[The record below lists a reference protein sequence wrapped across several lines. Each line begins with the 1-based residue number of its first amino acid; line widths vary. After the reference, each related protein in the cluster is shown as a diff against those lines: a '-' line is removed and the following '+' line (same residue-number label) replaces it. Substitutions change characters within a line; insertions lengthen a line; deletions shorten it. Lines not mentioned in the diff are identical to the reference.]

1 MPETSPPAPRLAAS
15 EPSSSWRNESGPR
28 FDTTTAGRSTG
39 ARGYCSG
46 RGPLRLPR
54 RTPGTRGG
62 WAATDA
68 TDLPSVRVVIVPDKM
83 RGTATAREVA
93 AAAGRAAR
101 AAEWDHDEV
110 PVADGGEGTL
120 DALGGANRSTTVTG
134 PLGEPVAAEW
144 RLDGRTAV
152 VEMARASGLAL
163 VGGPEGN
170 DPIGASTAGT
180 GELVAAAIDAGARRV
195 LVGLG
200 GSATTDGGLGA
211 LRALYPLHRL
221 AGVEIVA
228 LCDVRTAFVDAAEVF
243 APQKG
248 ASPAQVELL
257 RRRLDRLADV
267 YLADH
272 GVDVR
277 AIAGA
282 GAAGGLAGGLAVAGA
297 TVVGGFEAVA
307 DELDLHDRMEGADL
321 VITAEGFLDEQ
332 SFEGKVVGG
341 VLEMAESVG
350 VPVVAVVGEVVP
362 DLGVDV
368 GDRLSVVSLVERFGG
383 GRARRDT
390 LACVE
395 EAVAEVLAPWNG
407 RRPRGVDYDSAA
419 VPEQGPE
426 PT

>member
-1 MPETSPPAPRLAAS
+1 M
-15 EPSSSWRNESGPR
+15 
-28 FDTTTAGRSTG
+28 
-39 ARGYCSG
+39 
-46 RGPLRLPR
+46 
-54 RTPGTRGG
+54 
-62 WAATDA
+62 
-68 TDLPSVRVVIVPDKM
+68 RVVIVPDKM

-93 AAAGRAAR
+93 AAAGRAA
-101 AAEWDHDEV
+101 AAAGWDHDEV
-110 PVADGGEGTL
+110 PMADGGEGTL
-120 DALGGANRSTTVTG
+120 DVLGGPNRTTTVTG
-134 PLGEPVAAEW
+134 PLGDPVEAGW

-170 DPIGASTAGT
+170 DPVAASTTGT
-180 GELVAAAIDAGARRV
+180 GELIAAAVDAGARRV

-228 LCDVRTAFVDAAEVF
+228 LCDVRTSFVDAAAVF

-257 RRRLDRLADV
+257 RRRLERLADV

-277 AIAGA
+277 SLPGA

-297 TVVGGFEAVA
+297 TLVGGFEALAEEV
-307 DELDLHDRMEGADL
+307 ELHERIEGADL
-321 VITAEGFLDEQ
+321 VVTAEGFLDEQ
-332 SFEGKVVGG
+332 SFDGKVVGG
-341 VLEMAESVG
+341 VVELASEAG
-350 VPVVAVVGEVVP
+350 VPVVAVVGEVVDDP
-362 DLGVDV
+362 AVLGRP
-368 GDRLSVVSLVERFGG
+368 GLRVVSLVERFGDE
-383 GRARRDT
+383 RARGDV

-395 EAVAEVLAPWNG
+395 EAVAAVLAG
-407 RRPRGVDYDSAA
+407 HRPGEA
-419 VPEQGPE
+419 E
-426 PT
+426 